1 MSEDDQTTTADQPA
15 DEPSLESLDPTQ
27 EVDDAASSFIDLETQ
42 FVDRGPGVEP
52 GTYGQ
57 VIDAARVEA
66 SAVPEDYPR
75 KIDTETVVA
84 LELALPDGR
93 ERTAFFAWPEE
104 DDSELARLLAA
115 LEIPRES
122 FAKLYGKRLLL
133 TVEGG
138 YVLPEVP
145 DTLPRGSDSGYY
157 GVAGGLAF
165 NLLFLFGLAAG
176 ISAVSSGGFVMAF
189 LLVNLLAIPMATALD
204 AWHLRS
210 STDWDQGPWFWAMIS
225 AIPVFNMAVVAAY
238 LYFRRGVR
246 PLSPD

>member
-1 MSEDDQTTTADQPA
+1 MSEDEETTTTEHDPTI
-15 DEPSLESLDPTQ
+15 ESLDSAQ
-27 EVDDAASSFIDLETQ
+27 AVDDRASSFLDLESQ
-42 FVDRGPGVEP
+42 LVDKGPGVEP

-75 KIDTETVVA
+75 QIDTETAVA
-84 LELALPDGR
+84 LVLTLPDGR
-93 ERTAFFAWPEE
+93 ERTAFFAWPE
-104 DDSELARLLAA
+104 DDDAALGRLLAA
-115 LEIPRES
+115 LDIPRES
-122 FAKLYGKRLLL
+122 FAQLYGKRLLL

-157 GVAGGLAF
+157 GVTGGLGF

-176 ISAVSSGGFVMAF
+176 ISAVTSAGFVMAF
-189 LLVNLLAIPMATALD
+189 LLVNLLAIPMATSLD

-210 STDWDQGPWFWAMIS
+210 STDWDQGPWFWAMWS
-225 AIPVFNMAVVAAY
+225 AIPVFNVAVAAAY
-238 LYFRRGVR
+238 LYFRRQAK
-246 PLSPD
+246 PLAG